1 MEDLNMFKSQWK
13 VTQAT
18 YSDLIYKKH
27 PKQAKFQR
35 QKADQWFLG
44 VEETEQWGMTDC
56 SMCYRVSFGGDENVL
71 ELDSGD
77 VCTTCEPSKN

>member
-1 MEDLNMFKSQWK
+1 MFKSQWK

-27 PKQAKFQR
+27 PERAKFQR
-35 QKADQWFLG
+35 LKADQWFLW
-44 VEETEQWGMTDC
+44 VEETVVGNDC